1 MESKYLP
8 LLMMALFLIVV
19 IGGRIGAQLVSVGDS
34 GIRSAT
40 RLRTIR
46 AVFISLLMFGTLIVQ
61 LLLSLLY
68 AAAVLEPHIALGK
81 VGTWTGL
88 ALCLSGILFASYSQF
103 AMGKNWRI
111 GVDPDEETE
120 LVTSGIY
127 SKIRN
132 PIYTACIVHG
142 LGLLVL
148 APNTLVLVNGLV
160 GFYAI
165 RAYVRHIEEPYLIK
179 LHGDQYVQYMQSTG
193 SYLPRLRRQ

>member
-81 VGTWTGL
+81 VATWTGL
-88 ALCLSGILFASYSQF
+88 ALCLSGILFA
-103 AMGKNWRI
+103 
-111 GVDPDEETE
+111 
-120 LVTSGIY
+120 IY
-127 SKIRN
+127 S
-132 PIYTACIVHG
+132 
-142 LGLLVL
+142 
-148 APNTLVLVNGLV
+148 
-160 GFYAI
+160 
-165 RAYVRHIEEPYLIK
+165 
-179 LHGDQYVQYMQSTG
+179 
-193 SYLPRLRRQ
+193 

>member
-1 MESKYLP
+1 MEPKYLP
-8 LLMMALFLIVV
+8 LSMMVMFVVVV
-19 IGGRIGAQLVSVGDS
+19 IVGRVTVQLTSVGDS
-34 GIRSAT
+34 GIRSAAKLKT
-40 RLRTIR
+40 TKLVI
-46 AVFISLLMFGTLIVQ
+46 ISSLMFGTLVVQ
-61 LLLSLLY
+61 LLLTLLY
-68 AAAVLEPHIALGK
+68 ATALIKPQIALGNTS
-81 VGTWTGL
+81 TWIGL
-88 ALCLSGILFASYSQF
+88 ALCCSGILFASYSQF
-103 AMGKNWRI
+103 AMGMNWRI
-111 GVDPDEETE
+111 GVDPEEQTE
-120 LVTSGIY
+120 LVTDGIY

>member
-148 APNTLVLVNGLV
+148 APNTMMLLTGLV

-165 RAYVRHIEEPYLIK
+165 TAYVQQIEEPYLIN
-179 LHGDQYVQYMQSTG
+179 LHGEEYVQYMESTG
-193 SYLPRLRRQ
+193 SFLPRLF

>member
-81 VGTWTGL
+81 AGTWTGL
-88 ALCLSGILFASYSQF
+88 ALCLGGILFASYSQF

-148 APNTLVLVNGLV
+148 APNTMMLLTGLV

-165 RAYVRHIEEPYLIK
+165 TAYVQQIEEPYLIN
-179 LHGDQYVQYMQSTG
+179 LHGEEYVQYMESTG
-193 SYLPRLRRQ
+193 SFLPRLF

>member
-81 VGTWTGL
+81 AGTWTGL

-103 AMGKNWRI
+103 AMGRNWRI

-148 APNTLVLVNGLV
+148 APNTMMLLTGLV

-165 RAYVRHIEEPYLIK
+165 TAYVQQIEEPYLIN
-179 LHGDQYVQYMQSTG
+179 LHGEEYVQYMESTG
-193 SYLPRLRRQ
+193 SFLPRLF